1 MEPRQRVLIVDDEP
15 LLLALAQE
23 RFRDDPRF
31 DGVAVASSESEAL
44 EVASELA
51 PDVVVVD
58 LLMPRLTGYDTA
70 RRLSE
75 ARPSATILVTSGD
88 ATLYIPER
96 AAATGVRGFIAKR
109 DLTPAGLAAALAD
122 C

>member
-1 MEPRQRVLIVDDEP
+1 MQARRRVLIVDDEA

-31 DGVAVASSESEAL
+31 EVVGVASESEAL
-44 EVASELA
+44 AMAPELE

-58 LLMPRLTGYDTA
+58 LLLPRLTGYDTA

-75 ARPSATILVTSGD
+75 LRPSAAILVTSGD
-88 ATLYIPER
+88 ATLFVPER

-109 DLTPAGLAAALAD
+109 DLTPTGLSEALAGA
-122 C
+122 